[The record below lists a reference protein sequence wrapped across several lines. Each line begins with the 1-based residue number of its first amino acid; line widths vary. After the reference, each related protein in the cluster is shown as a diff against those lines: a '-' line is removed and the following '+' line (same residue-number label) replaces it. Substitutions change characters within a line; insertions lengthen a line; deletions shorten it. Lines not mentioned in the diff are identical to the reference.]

1 MCIMSYQGYI
11 FQSKA
16 WLDYV
21 FNKNIFVYTCLF
33 KLPTAYAMSRR
44 YMHLA
49 KLDMLLAVH
58 NLPLITALNLSLG
71 CMKTSFMTFHKV
83 YAIG

>member
-58 NLPLITALNLSLG
+58 NLPLITALDPSLG
-71 CMKTSFMTFHKV
+71 CLQNQLYDFS
-83 YAIG
+83 